1 VNCHLIWER
10 ALEVNT
16 ELSTGIKVLAKPK
29 NGVGSQISKLEVVE
43 MLDNPP
49 TLVAIIYHVYVP
61 VGGEIE

>member
-1 VNCHLIWER
+1 M
-10 ALEVNT
+10 EVNT